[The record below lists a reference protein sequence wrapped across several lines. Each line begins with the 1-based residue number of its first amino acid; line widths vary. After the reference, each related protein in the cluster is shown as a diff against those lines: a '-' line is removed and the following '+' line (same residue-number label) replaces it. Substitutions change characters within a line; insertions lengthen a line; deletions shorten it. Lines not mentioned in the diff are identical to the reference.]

1 MQFGSVTLANQTTA
15 PQRSASIQQQAE
27 GRAALAAVSILSVGC
42 RVSRV
47 ASLPSTP
54 DTDTIALCD
63 NIREG
68 WRQHPGGVTTT
79 FGRGSDNIWEG

>member
-15 PQRSASIQQQAE
+15 PQRSASIQRQAE

-47 ASLPSTP
+47 ASLPATP
-54 DTDTIALCD
+54 DTDTI
-63 NIREG
+63 
-68 WRQHPGGVTTT
+68 
-79 FGRGSDNIWEG
+79 GSED